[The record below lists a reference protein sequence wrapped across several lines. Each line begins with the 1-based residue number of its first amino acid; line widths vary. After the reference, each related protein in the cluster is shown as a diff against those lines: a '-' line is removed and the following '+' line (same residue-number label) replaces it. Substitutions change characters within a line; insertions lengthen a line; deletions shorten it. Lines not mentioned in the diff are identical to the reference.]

1 MTTTPKRYIILI
13 LGITINLSLGNI
25 PSATAKNA
33 AIFNNSSVL
42 HNYVFSDFSYESEA
56 NLCPNDNIILKSI
69 IDFKTKQV
77 SKIKLP
83 KTINS

>member
-25 PSATAKNA
+25 PSATVKNA

-42 HNYVFSDFSYESEA
+42 HN
-56 NLCPNDNIILKSI
+56 LCI
-69 IDFKTKQV
+69 V
-77 SKIKLP
+77 
-83 KTINS
+83 